1 MGCGCNKKNKQNFN
15 QQVPQ
20 NTDVASDASKSP
32 NESPIEFR
40 EATKTQPTGINRTIS
55 MAKSFAS
62 AIVSRGFSNEK
73 ANKQV
78 KQLRVLSCFGNQNR
92 GGELPPCEH
101 LKQSTTEG
109 KHYCGG
115 CGCGD
120 KPGTWLMAEGDR
132 YSKLDYPK
140 LACPLNMPGF
150 SNYEP
155 SQPDEAESPIT
166 RRYYIENIDFN
177 EILKT
182 PVSTP
187 EIPKPPVPSTNTEIS
202 PEQNQSNT

>member
-1 MGCGCNKKNKQNFN
+1 MGCGCNKKNKQNTN
-15 QQVPQ
+15 QLSNVSNQTPEVQP
-20 NTDVASDASKSP
+20 
-32 NESPIEFR
+32 EFR
-40 EATKTQPTGINRTIS
+40 EAVKKETTGINRTIS

-73 ANKQV
+73 VNKQV
-78 KQLRVLSCFGNQNR
+78 KQLRVLSCFGNQHR

-101 LKQSTTEG
+101 LKNSAVPG
-109 KHYCGG
+109 NHYCGG

-120 KPGTWLMAEGDR
+120 KPGTWLIAEGDR

-155 SQPDEAESPIT
+155 SQPDEAQSPIT
-166 RRYYIENIDFN
+166 RRYYLENVDFN

-182 PVSTP
+182 PVSMP
-187 EIPKPPVPSTNTEIS
+187 ELPAPPAQQELPKENNT
-202 PEQNQSNT
+202 